1 MRPDPYDLPVPA
13 APTYDL
19 PEWAIAQV
27 PVEPRDTARLLVDRG
42 PHRPPDHRTVHDLPS
57 LMRPGDVLVLNETRV
72 LPARLRLTKPSGG
85 AVEVLLLE
93 PDADQQSWRA
103 LVRPSRRVEP
113 GTVLVAGEDL
123 AVEVGDRLPGG
134 ERRVRVVAPDV
145 DAALER
151 HGELPLPPYIHEA
164 LRDPERYEGI
174 IVEAIHLDR
183 EKPRSREFFLQ
194 MIDDPDAFGER
205 VTRKL
210 ADEHGEDYWRTII
223 RAGGRAWR
231 DIAATPNEDF
241 YEHRLH
247 ELRVPM
253 LVVHGAD
260 DPRTEPGEL
269 DRIRRE
275 VPTARIEMIEGGGH
289 SPHSTRATAAQ
300 VTAIV
305 DGFLESL
312 PGP

>member
-1 MRPDPYDLPVPA
+1 LTKLASHKVAIDASPLLPGTRPIELRYQEA
-13 APTYDL
+13 GRGAPIVLLHGGWGYGFYPHDD
-19 PEWAIAQV
+19 AIAK
-27 PVEPRDTARLLVDRG
+27 LDRRFLIPDRTG
-42 PHRPPDHRTVHDLPS
+42 YGGSPHI
-57 LMRPGDVLVLNETRV
+57 
-72 LPARLRLTKPSGG
+72 A
-85 AVEVLLLE
+85 
-93 PDADQQSWRA
+93 
-103 LVRPSRRVEP
+103 
-113 GTVLVAGEDL
+113 
-123 AVEVGDRLPGG
+123 
-134 ERRVRVVAPDV
+134 
-145 DAALER
+145 
-151 HGELPLPPYIHEA
+151 ELPPKFHEA
-164 LRDPERYEGI
+164 AAIETEKLLSALGIQRAVLWGHSDGAIIATILALRHPQRYDGI

-183 EKPRSREFFLQ
+183 EKPRSRDFFLQ
-194 MIDDPDAFGER
+194 MESDPDAFGER

-210 ADEHGEDYWRTII
+210 AEEHGEDYWRTII

-289 SPHSTRATAAQ
+289 SPHSARATAAQ
-300 VTAIV
+300 VSAIV
-305 DGFLESL
+305 DGFLDPLRGS
-312 PGP
+312 

>member
-1 MRPDPYDLPVPA
+1 VTKLASFHVAIDSSPLLPGIRPIELRYQESGRGGPVVLLHGGWGYGFYPH
-13 APTYDL
+13 DD
-19 PEWAIAQV
+19 AIAKLGRRFV
-27 PVEPRDTARLLVDRG
+27 IPDRTGYGGSPHIEELPPNFHIAAAIETEKLLDTLGVGR
-42 PHRPPDHRTVHDLPS
+42 S
-57 LMRPGDVLVLNETRV
+57 VLWGH
-72 LPARLRLTKPSGG
+72 SDG
-85 AVEVLLLE
+85 AVIATIL
-93 PDADQQSWRA
+93 
-103 LVRPSRRVEP
+103 
-113 GTVLVAGEDL
+113 
-123 AVEVGDRLPGG
+123 
-134 ERRVRVVAPDV
+134 
-145 DAALER
+145 
-151 HGELPLPPYIHEA
+151 A
-164 LRDPERYEGI
+164 LRDPTRYGGI

-183 EKPRSREFFLQ
+183 EKPRSRDFFLQ
-194 MIDDPDAFGER
+194 MINDPDAFGER

-210 ADEHGEDYWRTII
+210 AEEHGDDYWRTII

-231 DIAATPNEDF
+231 DIAATPSEDF

-305 DGFLESL
+305 DGFLGSL
-312 PGP
+312 SGS